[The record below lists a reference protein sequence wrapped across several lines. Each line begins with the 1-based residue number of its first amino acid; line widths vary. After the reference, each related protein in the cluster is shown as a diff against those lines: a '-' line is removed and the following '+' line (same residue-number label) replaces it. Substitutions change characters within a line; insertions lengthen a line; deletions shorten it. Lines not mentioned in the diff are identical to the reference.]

1 MDDNKL
7 VINSKKYSGE
17 SAVVSLR
24 IPNELLSRLDKIA
37 DDTKRTRNDIVQK
50 CLEYAVDNL
59 EIH

>member
-24 IPNELLSRLDKIA
+24 IPNELLSKLDKIA
-37 DDTKRTRNDIVQK
+37 DDTKRTRNDIIQK